1 MAGPRGTRL
10 SRVVPHSPTRK
21 ASCAAP
27 RSLSLSLSLDGH
39 GGGHTPPPPLRHP
52 LAAIGY
58 AALPASPSPRRRCNF
73 TASPAPRPRIWE
85 RTGRL
90 PLRSGLSLG
99 SPSGTT
105 APPPSL
111 SRQAAADCSLLPF
124 LSPSSN
130 DGRLDAADLLGSR
143 ADKRRS
149 ARLVSFPAA
158 SRPVASTH
166 LGGSSTNQGAASS
179 ASSKRI
185 ISGGKSKLLRL
196 ALSNLAFSIQ

>member
-1 MAGPRGTRL
+1 EGRRPYTSPSSTAPPRRGWICSLAGVSFPSSEMQLRG
-10 SRVVPHSPTRK
+10 V
-21 ASCAAP
+21 SCPSTKDLGKDGAAP
-27 RSLSLSLSLDGH
+27 S
-39 GGGHTPPPPLRHP
+39 
-52 LAAIGY
+52 
-58 AALPASPSPRRRCNF
+58 
-73 TASPAPRPRIWE
+73 
-85 RTGRL
+85 
-90 PLRSGLSLG
+90 RSGG

-105 APPPSL
+105 APPRSL

-124 LSPSSN
+124 LSPS
-130 DGRLDAADLLGSR
+130 RQQRWQVRCSR
-143 ADKRRS
+143 FVGKQSRRRS
-149 ARLVSFPAA
+149 ARPVSFPAA